1 MPSYQELIDLFYQYQ
16 SNIPIWGFAAALSFC
31 LILILSLE
39 KAKRK
44 GVSGDDIFA
53 LVSVT
58 ALGGLL
64 GARIAYLLIYQTNV
78 DFVSTL
84 SWGEVFYKGHLNI
97 VGGYL
102 GAVIAG
108 WFYLQGFAA
117 LQRSKMTWLRFS
129 DTFLYIVPLGLVF
142 GYIGVF
148 LVSISKGAITDQ
160 GYPWVFP
167 MNDSYIHPWGLYI
180 SAGYLFLFMILFI
193 LNQRLYEFRRPGYLT
208 SVFVLGVSTIHFL
221 ADFWQNTDLAY
232 GDPRIIGLTI
242 TQWGALIVV
251 IITGLTL
258 LFRRAR
264 NREKV

>member
-16 SNIPIWGFAAALSFC
+16 SNVPIWGFAAVFSFC
-31 LILILSLE
+31 LILVLSLE

-44 GVSGDDIFA
+44 GVLGDDIFG

-64 GARIAYLLIYQTNV
+64 GARIGYLYVYQANI

-102 GAVIAG
+102 GAVITG
-108 WFYLQGFAA
+108 WFYLQGFAV
-117 LQRSKMTWLRFS
+117 LQRSKMTWLRFF
-129 DTFLYIVPLGLVF
+129 DTFLYIIPLGLAF

-148 LVSISKGAITDQ
+148 LVSISKGAITNQ
-160 GYPWVFP
+160 AYPWVFP
-167 MNDSYIHPWGLYI
+167 MNGYYIHPWGLYI
-180 SAGYLFLFMILFI
+180 AAGYLFLFMILFI

-208 SVFVLGVSTIHFL
+208 SVFVLGIASIHFL
-221 ADFWQNTDLAY
+221 ADFWQNTDFLY

-242 TQWGALIVV
+242 TQWVSLIV
-251 IITGLTL
+251 IFITGLTL

>member
-1 MPSYQELIDLFYQYQ
+1 MPFYQGVVDLFYQYQ
-16 SNIPIWGFAAALSFC
+16 SDIPIWGSVAALSFC

-44 GVSGDDIFA
+44 GVAGDDIFS

-64 GARIAYLLIYQTNV
+64 GARIAYLYIHQADIN
-78 DFVSTL
+78 FFSTL

-102 GAVIAG
+102 GAVITG

-117 LQRSKMTWLRFS
+117 LQRSKMSWLRFF
-129 DTFLYIVPLGLVF
+129 DTFLDIISLGLAF

-148 LVSISKGAITDQ
+148 LVSIEKGAISNNY
-160 GYPWVFP
+160 YPWVFP

-180 SAGYLFLFMILFI
+180 AAGYLFLFMILSI
-193 LNQRLYEFRRPGYLT
+193 LNKRLYEFRRPGYLT
-208 SVFVLGVSTIHFL
+208 SVFVLGVSTIYFL
-221 ADFWQNTDLAY
+221 ADFWQTTDLAY

-242 TQWGALIVV
+242 TQWVAIIV
-251 IITGLTL
+251 IFITGLTL

>member
-16 SNIPIWGFAAALSFC
+16 SNVPIWGFAAVFSFC
-31 LILILSLE
+31 LILVLSLE

-44 GVSGDDIFA
+44 GVLGDDIFG

-64 GARIAYLLIYQTNV
+64 GARIGYLYVYQANI

-102 GAVIAG
+102 GAVITG
-108 WFYLQGFAA
+108 WFYLQGFAV
-117 LQRSKMTWLRFS
+117 LQRSKMTWLRFF
-129 DTFLYIVPLGLVF
+129 DTFLYIIPLGLAF

-148 LVSISKGAITDQ
+148 LVSISKGAITNQ
-160 GYPWVFP
+160 AYPWVFP
-167 MNDSYIHPWGLYI
+167 MNGYYIHPWGLYI
-180 SAGYLFLFMILFI
+180 AAGYLFLFMILFI

-208 SVFVLGVSTIHFL
+208 SVLVLGIASIHFL
-221 ADFWQNTDLAY
+221 ADFWQNTDFLY

-242 TQWGALIVV
+242 TQWVSLIV
-251 IITGLTL
+251 IFITGLTL

>member
-1 MPSYQELIDLFYQYQ
+1 MSFYQVVDLITQYQ
-16 SNIPIWGFAAALSFC
+16 INFPIWGAAALFSFC

-44 GVSGDDIFA
+44 GISGDDIFG

-102 GAVIAG
+102 GALIAG

-117 LQRSKMTWLRFS
+117 LQRSKMTWLRFF
-129 DTFLYIVPLGLVF
+129 DTFLYIIPLGMAF

-148 LVSISKGAITDQ
+148 LVSMSKGAISNQ
-160 GYPWVFP
+160 VYPWVLP
-167 MNDSYIHPWGLYI
+167 MGDSYIHPWGLYI
-180 SAGYLFLFMILFI
+180 AAGYLFLFMILFI
-193 LNQRLYEFRRPGYLT
+193 INQRVYEFRRPGYLT
-208 SVFVLGVSTIHFL
+208 SVFVLGVTTIHFL
-221 ADFWQNTDLAY
+221 ADFWQTTDLAY
-232 GDPRIIGLTI
+232 GNPRIIGLTI
-242 TQWGALIVV
+242 TQWVSLVA
-251 IITGLTL
+251 IILTGLTI
-258 LFRRAR
+258 LFSRER
-264 NREKV
+264 NKGDK